1 MKTIQRLSLLLLCLL
16 LALGVFFA
24 CHNGDSTDGDTD
36 GESTVGATTVAG
48 TEAPEGSAT
57 VYELSSKTTSAKIEL
72 RDGQPYIVSLKT
84 ESGVEKAGEP
94 IPFNLPSL
102 GKTTLWVHT
111 ATENYDD
118 GDGGVGYIFRFK
130 NDDAALTYDLYAVA
144 RPDMAGPFEF
154 FGYVTNNG
162 TETYER
168 FTPRSYFNV
177 SVDGEDT
184 PTAWTFNKE
193 SGIAEGYT
201 WTYQDMER
209 HYDGTG
215 IYHTALGKG
224 KKARAYNETVSAWNE
239 NGQIPLMYI
248 DYGTNGLYI
257 GMEWTNGS
265 LSAEG
270 AGNGEVTLSAWLG
283 SSEFGFKSKIG
294 GNGGT
299 FFMPPVYLGVYD
311 GDVDDGSN
319 VFKHWFFRYKS
330 PDNLRENDNEPFVQM
345 DTRTGY
351 EVADLGIE
359 SMKWDIAWW
368 NDTGL
373 WGDWRSLEVRNP
385 HYLNMMQIEGC
396 TTLAEYTAKGKEKG
410 IATTLYVLL
419 RDLVTEEP
427 GQPSSIGPNA
437 HPEWFGCL
445 EGQEIPYAADLGNV
459 DCVAFYQTYLGDFF
473 QKNGVTTWRSDFQP
487 ILSNSFNSYE
497 NRHYGHESANGNGT
511 DMTYWCTVGF
521 GELVDYLTENVD
533 GFRLESCSEGGSM
546 KDLFTATKASVI
558 NCDDSGD
565 FMSWH
570 TTFYDSSYCI
580 PPAQLMLPCVTSR
593 GDPNQPEF
601 YRGIGDYEYSL
612 RCALTGAVHLDM
624 YGETEQQYKEYWPYY
639 VDNLYKNVMRPLIKY
654 GNLYHILPRPDF
666 VHWDGLQYIDLDSEN
681 EIIGMVLLWK
691 PTDTEGPQK
700 TVKLR
705 GLEADVS
712 YQLTF
717 EDRTEQNAVYTG
729 AELMENGLTVTIE
742 GTSGSEMIWIS
753 RAS

>member
-1 MKTIQRLSLLLLCLL
+1 MKHAKRMAFLVLAAL
-16 LALGVFFA
+16 LAMSVFFA
-24 CHNGDSTDGDTD
+24 CSDNGTDGGDTTD
-36 GESTVGATTVAG
+36 NVTDAATTVAG

-57 VYELSSKTTSAKIEL
+57 VYELSSKTTSATIEL

-94 IPFNLPSL
+94 IPFELPSL
-102 GKTTLWVHT
+102 GKGSLWTHT
-111 ATENYDD
+111 VTEPYDD

-130 NDDAALTYDLYAVA
+130 NDEKQVTYDLYAVA
-144 RPDMAGPFEF
+144 RPEMAGPFEF
-154 FGYVTNNG
+154 FGYVTNHG
-162 TETYER
+162 AETYDT
-168 FTPRSYFNV
+168 FMPGYYFSMN
-177 SVDGEDT
+177 VDGEDS
-184 PTAWTFNKE
+184 PIAWTFNKE

-201 WTYQDMER
+201 WIHEDLER
-209 HYDGTG
+209 YYEGTG
-215 IYHTALGKG
+215 IYQTVLKKG
-224 KKARAYNETVSAWNE
+224 KNATAYNETISWWNQ

-257 GMEWTNGS
+257 GMEWTNGKLWAKGLGDGTVS
-265 LSAEG
+265 LMA
-270 AGNGEVTLSAWLG
+270 NLG
-283 SSEFGFKSKIG
+283 SAPLNFRTKIEG
-294 GNGGT
+294 GAT
-299 FFMPPVYLGVYD
+299 MLMPPVYLGVYD

-319 VFKHWFFRYKS
+319 IFKHWFFRYKS
-330 PDNLRENDNEPFVQM
+330 PDNLRENENEPFVQM

-373 WGDWRSLEVRNP
+373 WGDLRSLEVRNP

-396 TTLAEYTAKGKEKG
+396 NTLAEYTAKGKEKG

-427 GQPSSIGPNA
+427 GQPSSVGPNA
-437 HPEWFGCL
+437 HPEWFGCIS
-445 EGQEIPYAADLGNV
+445 GQEERTAADLGNV
-459 DCVAFYQTYLGDFF
+459 DCVAFFQKYLGDFF
-473 QKNGVTTWRSDFQP
+473 QNNGVTTWRSDFQP
-487 ILSNSFNSYE
+487 ILASSYNAYE
-497 NRHYGHESANGNGT
+497 NRHYGAGGIGNGS

-593 GDPNQPEF
+593 GDPNQPAF
-601 YRGIGDYEYSL
+601 YRGVGDYKYAL

-624 YGETEQQYKEYWPYY
+624 YGETEEQYKTYWPYY

-654 GNLYHILPRPDF
+654 GNLYHILPRPDG
-666 VHWDGLQYIDLDSEN
+666 VHWDGLQYIDLNSEN
-681 EIIGMVLLWK
+681 ETIGMVLLWK

-705 GLEADVS
+705 GLEAEVS

-729 AELMENGLTVTIE
+729 AELMENGLTVTIAE
-742 GTSGSEMIWIS
+742 ATGSEMIWIS
-753 RAS
+753 RAN